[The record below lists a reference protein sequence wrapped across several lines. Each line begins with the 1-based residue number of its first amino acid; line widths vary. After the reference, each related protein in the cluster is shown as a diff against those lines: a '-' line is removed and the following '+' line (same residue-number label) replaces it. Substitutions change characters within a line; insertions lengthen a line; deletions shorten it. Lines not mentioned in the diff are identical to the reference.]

1 MEPHFQPKWLLYV
14 GLSCVWISQARS
26 AWSAGAQPAPS
37 GDPLL
42 PRNGSRAAPRK
53 GDPAAPARQEPGTSV
68 YIFSST
74 TTSSSWERSFRS
86 MKCEGSSAVM
96 CFNGGECVH
105 RELCD
110 CSRFNASGSR
120 CQTVHN
126 TGAERD
132 NICRTWGQYHFETFD
147 GLYYYFSGKS
157 TYVLVRQNEIDE
169 QSFSIQVNN
178 DPECKSSPYSCKRS
192 VSLFFSGD
200 EEIKLSSEVI
210 YKGFGVQL
218 PRAIGNVHIQK
229 LAGYILVRHRYA
241 FTLAWDGTSAVYIKL
256 TPDYLGKSHG
266 LCGNNNAILQD
277 ELETSY
283 GKLTEDIAEFV
294 ESWRENRPQG
304 SPDWDNSFNYEP
316 PCLTQSQDSLQKAYA
331 LCNTLLWPPFEQCH
345 DSVSPLPFMASCT
358 NDLCMSAAENATWCR
373 ALTEYARAC
382 AQAGKPLHGWRMH
395 FQQCVITCEEHLIYN
410 ECIDCC
416 PVSCQQKTQCI
427 DSELPCVDGCYCP
440 DGLIYEN
447 GLCVKPTECPC
458 DYHGN
463 SYRTGSVVHEECNNC
478 TCIGGKWT
486 CTNLTCPAECSVSG
500 DINFM
505 TFDGRKYTFQ
515 ATCQYILAKSHRSGK
530 FTVSLQNAPC
540 GPNQDGSCIQSVNL
554 ILNQDPKRQVTLTHS
569 GDVLIYDQYKISLP
583 YSDDS
588 FEIRKL
594 SSVFLQ
600 VKTNTGLQILY
611 DRQGLRLY
619 LQVDD
624 RWKDDTVGLC
634 GTFNGNMQDDFLS
647 PVGVPESTPQLF
659 GNSWKTSSAC
669 APGYDH
675 SPMDPCDIHLQAA
688 SYAAEACSIV
698 TKELFAPCHTYLSP
712 VSYFEQCRRDT
723 CKCGQ
728 ICLCSAL
735 ANYAHQC
742 RRHGVIIDFRSSIP
756 DCALSCEDTKKY
768 STCVSTCGQTCQ
780 TFSMPETCSGDCVEG
795 CACPLGMYLNSK
807 TERCVQRNECPCY
820 FQGIEYPPGENI
832 ITSLGKCHCQDGMM
846 SCENNIVHNCPAGQ
860 IYVNCSNP
868 QANMEFSRERT
879 CENQLLNL
887 TFSGHLPCLSG
898 CVCPQGLVKHGDA
911 CFEPDEC
918 PCSWKGKEYFP
929 GDRVVSSCHTCICQH
944 GSFQCIFHPCPSMC
958 TAYGDRHYR
967 TFDGLTF
974 DFIGACKVH
983 LVKSTSITSFSVITE
998 NVNCFNTGIICRKYI
1013 SINVGKSFITFDD
1026 DTGNPNPSSYI
1037 DKLQKIHL
1045 WKAGFFTL
1053 VHFPN
1058 EHITILWDQRT
1069 TIHIQTGPQWQ
1080 GELTGLCGNFDL
1092 KTINEMRTPENFEL
1106 TNSQEF
1112 GSSWSAVECVDSSDI
1127 RNPCSLNPLREPFAK
1142 KECGILLS
1150 EMFEACHPVVDVT
1163 WFYSNCLTD
1172 TCGCNQGGDCECFCT
1187 SVSAYA
1193 HQCCQH
1199 GVIVDWRSPR
1209 VCPYDCEYFNKVL
1222 GKGPYKLVS
1231 YLDGEVAM
1239 AAKLL
1244 GGYVFPVRAE
1254 DFVPGDA
1261 MSFMLTS
1268 GWYKPK
1274 AHDPNLVSFETADRP
1289 NYFLHL
1295 ASNDTLLLSKWEDSE
1310 EFRNRSTFAVH
1321 KNTWLP
1327 GYSSFESFAKP
1338 GFFIH
1343 LSASSVDLLKYKH
1356 SEKFRLST
1364 LFKLVDSKFKFPAH
1378 STCEWRYDACT
1389 SPCFKTC
1396 RNPLGQNCQDVPK
1409 VEGCVP
1415 MCPLHM
1421 VLDEV
1426 TQRCVYF
1433 EDCIEPSAD
1442 VRPSPSSMRTPAL
1455 SHVTSSAFNVSV
1467 AAVLSK
1473 VVTSSPIP
1481 ETKDTKTTRASK
1493 WQFSATIEQTKFSTV
1508 LIPNT
1513 TVLTTTVSPKVSA
1526 YSAGATSSG
1535 KSTIAMSVSPKSNIS
1550 FPSVLDVF
1558 PSTITATTEISTG
1571 IHATSSITAKVL
1583 GATEPQTVTTTHAV
1597 TKITDTESK
1606 PISTFILTGTSSIIR
1621 VTESP
1626 VAATAIS
1633 ETSEIDTTIR
1643 PTVETKQKPEK
1654 TTAPSFVSATEQT
1667 TTYFTKYTM
1676 SPSLET
1682 PSYAPTANQT
1692 RTSEGTKPSTKQ
1704 TSPTIANV
1712 TETSFSPLITTL
1724 FTLKPPMTS
1733 ETTKGTVGLTKEEIK
1748 TTFFPLSTHPV
1759 PLLHVTQSVTET
1771 PTYMVQNL
1779 TGTAGVFLSTTH
1791 GAKIATL
1798 QTKAMSSLSS
1808 SSSSGIT
1815 GFLFT
1820 TGKKEIIQATTSAEQ
1835 PSSSYFSPYSLYSS
1849 SATTAKPSTLPT
1861 KRPSLS
1867 NISAASPALAESKET
1882 LQTAST
1888 TEYPP
1893 FIVLNMTET
1902 LTTLYTKYPVSSQ
1915 TARAIP
1921 LTTKVTS
1928 KITGPYE
1935 LSAKPTTSSQR
1946 TSSEYKSPLFLN
1958 TTKMSIA
1965 PYTIRMTSATKTTAL
1980 AKEIMDLVPT
1990 IPWVTKQ
1997 LESMQTTLVT
2007 ESPYTLLNETETTR
2021 MIVHPD
2027 EAQTEKIASVHTR
2040 KPTTFASSPA
2050 SSLTPFTTL
2059 LPLSTFRK
2067 EISTTAT
2074 SSMSASSEATV
2085 TMTITLYPRTSVV
2098 KSTFSTEGKTPHLT
2112 ASTLSTIE
2120 EQPSSLIS
2128 LSPAELPAKVTLNIT
2143 DATLSPYSEFS
2154 SRLITSK
2161 KVTVVKERSTLPTS
2175 VTPPFTKSPDIFPT
2189 TQYLAETSVSP
2200 YILTQKIPK
2209 EPAATK
2215 HPVQTETVSTVS
2227 KPTVKTI
2234 RETVKQTAST
2244 TQISL
2249 IKDYS
2254 SSATTSVGTSSV
2266 QTSSAEMV
2274 SPQIREE
2281 SAIPRFTTKLT
2292 IEHVPSTSKPYLAS
2306 KKSTT
2311 IYQPPT
2317 EILTTTV
2324 HPKGLFST
2332 TESIGEFT
2340 TLYPFVTTS
2349 QPAVDL
2355 STLSPTSVVPAKVLL
2370 TTEKESSLTDA
2381 VLLTYVSGTTSA
2393 LQTKLPTSTRKKMDL
2408 TVSTRPLSF
2417 FTKVITTSSPVATMK
2432 KEFPSFPTQKSDSS
2446 FESTKQT
2453 AVTEPL
2459 VSSQTPTVSIAVFP
2473 LSKLTS
2479 PSLILS
2485 ETSETPITAE
2495 KESLAGALLTPVIS
2509 TASTSM
2515 GKSATEK
2522 TVVLSQQVPLSTT
2535 SYGSTFPAGTVLPA
2549 TTRSST
2555 TTTVL
2560 APSSVS
2566 SVTAQNITTASATS
2580 GKTAAIREALTTSLF
2595 SGEPIYFSV
2604 ASKTE
2609 KAITSETAEPAGPV
2623 LVTQPQSLHTPGITD
2638 LITLTLK
2645 TTQMFHS
2652 PYFTNITAVPPKLG
2666 VSVLSTIY
2674 SSSEQKTASSS
2685 VAASGTTIQTPK
2697 RVTLAITE
2705 VHTPSKSSSL
2715 MMPTHSNA
2723 TMAASV
2729 PPFAYLSTQPLY
2741 ESATEYS
2748 GGLTT
2753 AEAISGGTASV
2764 FMPARETA
2772 TLQTCVPITEN
2783 ECIKHIC
2790 LDGQLIQVNKSQTCP
2805 YNATQPSCG
2814 ILGLAVQINGDKC
2827 CPKWE
2832 CACRCTFFS
2841 DLSFVTFDGNHLAL
2855 FKEAAYIVSQTQDE
2869 TITIH
2874 ILDCRNTN
2882 MGHLNLT
2889 SLCLAMLNLTY
2900 LSNQIIVDRLNRKIT
2915 VNSRYA
2921 WPTVRKYGF
2930 KIEDTGFMYVIETPT
2945 NIRIQWF
2952 HSTGVVIIESNTTS
2966 EPKALGLCGFCD
2978 GSSANDLMLPN
2989 RTVLSKTDAPSNF
3002 IDSWQVPSTLKYV
3015 GEDRHQETNCSVM
3028 DCSKCFSLVM
3038 NQTFSSCHPYVP
3050 PELFC
3055 DLWVQDVEYIR
3066 NPCIA
3071 LAAYVA
3077 MCNKFNI
3084 CINWRSSDYCSFPCS
3099 EDTFYQACIAAC
3111 DIPRTCQNG
3120 EPTPQDSESCS
3131 VLTEGCVCSEGTTL
3145 HRVHAGLC
3153 IPEEKC
3159 ACTDSSGAP
3168 HAVGEIWKTSLSG
3181 CCMHK
3186 CVDNETIIPV
3196 EYNCSDVH
3204 DLDCQRFGE
3213 MALIVPDDQ
3222 TCCPQKICICNQSF
3236 CESFI
3241 PECKGL
3247 EKLVTY
3253 YREDSCCPNYTCECD
3268 PSKCEP
3274 VEQSQ
3279 TCREDQTLIAARVE
3293 GTCCISYICACG
3305 VCSDQIP
3312 KCQEGEVLTVDG
3324 NTTDRCCPAYQCV
3337 CETYRCH
3344 EFDCAV
3350 GMSLVEVW
3358 SPEKCCPYRTCECA
3372 CDTIAKPQCKLGE
3385 KLQIDDQFQN
3395 STENVC
3401 GCIKYKCVRDKV
3413 CLTNE
3418 RGVLRPGQTIVE
3430 HTPDGI
3436 CHTSYCTN
3444 MIDPS
3449 TKYYR
3454 INISWINCVIK
3465 CEANQVY
3472 EPPKDLTTCCG
3483 HCKNVSC
3490 LHTFS
3495 NGTVS
3500 NFKPGTTW
3508 ISNCVKY
3515 DCTTTTVGP
3524 VLITSSISCPPF
3536 NETEC
3541 VKIGGY
3547 IVPFLEGCCKTCEED
3562 GKFCKKVTVRMT
3574 IRKNDCRSNTPVNI
3588 VSCDGKCPSASIYN
3602 YNINTYARFCKCCRE
3617 LGLQRRTVQL
3627 YCSGNSTWVNYSIQ
3641 EPTDCS
3647 CQWS

>member
-1 MEPHFQPKWLLYV
+1 
-14 GLSCVWISQARS
+14 
-26 AWSAGAQPAPS
+26 
-37 GDPLL
+37 
-42 PRNGSRAAPRK
+42 
-53 GDPAAPARQEPGTSV
+53 
-68 YIFSST
+68 
-74 TTSSSWERSFRS
+74 
-86 MKCEGSSAVM
+86 M
-96 CFNGGECVH
+96 CFNGGECVQ
-105 RELCD
+105 RGLCD
-110 CSRFNASGSR
+110 CSRFNATGSR

-147 GLYYYFSGKS
+147 GLYYYFSGKA
-157 TYVLVRQNEIDE
+157 TYVLVRQNEMDE

-192 VSLFFSGD
+192 ISLFFSGD
-200 EEIKLSSEVI
+200 EEIKLSSEVT
-210 YKGFGVQL
+210 YKGLRVQL
-218 PRAIGNVHIQK
+218 PRITGNVHIQK

-241 FTLAWDGTSAVYIKL
+241 FTLAWDGISAVYIKL
-256 TPDYLGKSHG
+256 TPDYLGKTHG

-294 ESWRENRPQG
+294 ESWRENRPRG
-304 SPDWDNSFNYEP
+304 STAWDNSLNYEP
-316 PCLTQSQDSLQKAYA
+316 PCLTQRQDFLQQAYA

-345 DSVSPLPFMASCT
+345 DYVSPFPFMASCT
-358 NDLCMSAAENATWCR
+358 NDLCMSATDNATWCR

-382 AQAGKPLHGWRMH
+382 AHAGQPLHAWRTR

-447 GLCVKPTECPC
+447 ELCVKPTECPC
-458 DYHGN
+458 DYHGI
-463 SYRTGSVVHEECNNC
+463 SYKTGSVIHEECNNC
-478 TCIGGKWT
+478 TCTGGKWT

-515 ATCQYILAKSHRSGK
+515 ATCQYILAKSHRSGQ

-588 FEIRKL
+588 FEIRKI

-600 VKTNTGLQILY
+600 IKSHIGLQILY

-634 GTFNGNMQDDFLS
+634 GTFNGNIQDDFLS
-647 PVGVPESTPQLF
+647 PAGVPESTPQLF
-659 GNSWKTSSAC
+659 GNAWKTSSAC

-675 SPMDPCDIHLQAA
+675 SPVDPCDIHLQAA
-688 SYAAEACSIV
+688 SYAAEACSVV
-698 TKELFAPCHTYLSP
+698 TKELFAACHVYLSP

-742 RRHGVIIDFRSSIP
+742 RRHGVIIDFRSSVQ
-756 DCALSCEDTKKY
+756 DCALVCEDTKEY
-768 STCVSTCGQTCQ
+768 STCISTCGQTCQ
-780 TFSMPETCSGDCVEG
+780 TISMPETCSGDCVEG
-795 CACPLGMYLNSK
+795 CACPPGMYLNSK

-832 ITSLGKCHCQDGMM
+832 ITSLGKCQCKDGMM
-846 SCENNIVHNCPAGQ
+846 SCESNIVHSCPEGQ

-887 TFSGHLPCLSG
+887 TFSAHLPCLSG
-898 CVCPQGLVKHGDA
+898 CVCPQGLVKHGDV

-929 GDRVVSSCHTCICQH
+929 GDKVISSCHACVCQH
-944 GSFQCIFHPCPSMC
+944 GSFQCTFHPCPSMC
-958 TAYGDRHYR
+958 TVYGDRHYR

-983 LVKSTSITSFSVITE
+983 LVKSTSITSFSVVAE
-998 NVNCFNTGIICRKYI
+998 NINCFNTGIICRKYI

-1026 DTGNPNPSSYI
+1026 DTGNPSPSSYV

-1080 GELTGLCGNFDL
+1080 GKLTGLCGNFDL
-1092 KTINEMRTPENFEL
+1092 KTINEMRTPENFEI

-1112 GSSWSAVECVDSSDI
+1112 GSSWSAAECVDSSDI

-1150 EMFEACHPVVDVT
+1150 EMFEVCHPVVDVT

-1187 SVSAYA
+1187 CVSAYA

-1231 YLDGEVAM
+1231 YLDGEVVL
-1239 AAKLL
+1239 AARLL
-1244 GGYVFPVRAE
+1244 GGYVFPARAE

-1261 MSFMLTS
+1261 TSFMLTS

-1274 AHDPNLVSFETADRP
+1274 AHDSNLVSFEAADRP
-1289 NYFLHL
+1289 NYFLNL

-1310 EFRNRSTFAVH
+1310 EFQNRSTFAIH

-1343 LSASSVDLLKYKH
+1343 ISAFSVGLLKYQH
-1356 SEKFRLST
+1356 AETFRLST
-1364 LFKLVDSKFKFPAH
+1364 LFKLVDVKFKFPAH

-1396 RNPLGQNCQDVPK
+1396 RDPLGQNCQDAPK

-1415 MCPLHM
+1415 MCPVHM

-1433 EDCIEPSAD
+1433 EDCIEPAVD
-1442 VRPSPSSMRTPAL
+1442 VQPSTPTVRTPTS
-1455 SHVTSSAFNVSV
+1455 SHVTSSAFNVSD
-1467 AAVLSK
+1467 ATVLSK
-1473 VVTSSPIP
+1473 VVTLSHTP
-1481 ETKDTKTTRASK
+1481 ETKDTKTT
-1493 WQFSATIEQTKFSTV
+1493 
-1508 LIPNT
+1508 PN
-1513 TVLTTTVSPKVSA
+1513 VSA
-1526 YSAGATSSG
+1526 SSTGTTSSG
-1535 KSTIAMSVSPKSNIS
+1535 RSMVVMSVSPKFNITL
-1550 FPSVLDVF
+1550 PSALDVL
-1558 PSTITATTEISTG
+1558 PSTFTATTEISTG
-1571 IHATSSITAKVL
+1571 TQPISTTTTKVL
-1583 GATEPQTVTTTHAV
+1583 HSTEPQTLTTTHAV
-1597 TKITDTESK
+1597 TAVTKTEVK
-1606 PISTFILTGTSSIIR
+1606 PISTFIFTGTSP
-1621 VTESP
+1621 VTT
-1626 VAATAIS
+1626 TAIK
-1633 ETSEIDTTIR
+1633 ETSEIGTRIY
-1643 PTVETKQKPEK
+1643 PTVETKLKPEE
-1654 TTAPSFVSATEQT
+1654 TAASSFVSSTEQT
-1667 TTYFTKYTM
+1667 TTYFTKYTAL
-1676 SPSLET
+1676 PILET
-1682 PSYAPTANQT
+1682 SSYVPTANQT
-1692 RTSEGTKPSTKQ
+1692 RMSERTKLSTEQ
-1704 TSPTIANV
+1704 TSPTLLNV
-1712 TETSFSPLITTL
+1712 TETSFSPPITML
-1724 FTLKPPMTS
+1724 FTMKPPMAS
-1733 ETTKGTVGLTKEEIK
+1733 KTTKGTVVLTKEGIK
-1748 TTFFPLSTHPV
+1748 TTFSPPSTHPI
-1759 PLLHVTQSVTET
+1759 PLLPVTLSVTEML
-1771 PTYMVQNL
+1771 TYMAQKL
-1779 TGTAGVFLSTTH
+1779 TSSAGVFVATTH
-1791 GAKIATL
+1791 SAKATTV
-1798 QTKAMSSLSS
+1798 QTKEIPS

-1820 TGKKEIIQATTSAEQ
+1820 TGKKDIMQTTSSVEHS
-1835 PSSSYFSPYSLYSS
+1835 PSSYFSPYSS
-1849 SATTAKPSTLPT
+1849 SATTAKPSTLLS
-1861 KRPSLS
+1861 KRPSIPD
-1867 NISAASPALAESKET
+1867 ISAASPTLAEIKEMLPT
-1882 LQTAST
+1882 GST
-1888 TEYPP
+1888 TAYPP
-1893 FIVLNMTET
+1893 FRARNMTET
-1902 LTTLYTKYPVSSQ
+1902 LTTSYTEYTVSSQ
-1915 TARAIP
+1915 SARATP
-1921 LTTKVTS
+1921 FSTKP
-1928 KITGPYE
+1928 ITF
-1935 LSAKPTTSSQR
+1935 SQR
-1946 TSSEYKSPLFLN
+1946 TSTEYKSPIFLT

-1965 PYTIRMTSATKTTAL
+1965 PHVTRMTSGTKPSPL
-1980 AKEIMDLVPT
+1980 AEEIMDSVPT
-1990 IPWVTKQ
+1990 VPLVTKK
-1997 LESMQTTLVT
+1997 LESIQTTFIT
-2007 ESPYTLLNETETTR
+2007 ESPYGLLNETETTR

-2027 EAQTEKIASVHTR
+2027 ESQTEKITSVHTR
-2040 KPTTFASSPA
+2040 KTSTFASSP
-2050 SSLTPFTTL
+2050 SSFRTPLTTL
-2059 LPLSTFRK
+2059 LPLPTLK
-2067 EISTTAT
+2067 MEISTTAT
-2074 SSMSASSEATV
+2074 TSMSTSSEEIV
-2085 TMTITLYPRTSVV
+2085 TMTITLYPKISRV
-2098 KSTFSTEGKTPHLT
+2098 KSTFSTDTKTPHLT
-2112 ASTLSTIE
+2112 ASILSTLAD
-2120 EQPSSLIS
+2120 QRSSVTP
-2128 LSPAELPAKVTLNIT
+2128 SPAEVPAKVTLNIT
-2143 DATLSPYSEFS
+2143 NATSSPHSEFS

-2161 KVTVVKERSTLPTS
+2161 KVTAAKERSTFPTS
-2175 VTPPFTKSPDIFPT
+2175 VTLPLTKSLFTFPA

-2200 YILTQKIPK
+2200 YTVTQKILR
-2209 EPAATK
+2209 ETATAK
-2215 HPVQTETVSTVS
+2215 PPLQTKIISTISKPIAKNITETV
-2227 KPTVKTI
+2227 
-2234 RETVKQTAST
+2234 EQTSST
-2244 TQISL
+2244 TQMSPV
-2249 IKDYS
+2249 KDYS
-2254 SSATTSVGTSSV
+2254 FATTYGGISST
-2266 QTSSAEMV
+2266 QTSPSEIV
-2274 SPQIREE
+2274 STQT
-2281 SAIPRFTTKLT
+2281 IPHFITKLA
-2292 IEHVPSTSKPYLAS
+2292 IERVPSTSKLYLAS
-2306 KKSTT
+2306 KETTT
-2311 IYQPPT
+2311 ISQTPT
-2317 EILTTTV
+2317 EILTPTS
-2324 HPKGLFST
+2324 HPKVRVST
-2332 TESIGEFT
+2332 TKSTGELT
-2340 TLYPFVTTS
+2340 TLYPFLTTS
-2349 QPAVDL
+2349 VPAVAR
-2355 STLSPTSVVPAKVLL
+2355 STFSSISVVPAKDVL
-2370 TTEKESSLTDA
+2370 TTEKVSSLTDTVSLA
-2381 VLLTYVSGTTSA
+2381 YVPGTEST
-2393 LQTKLPTSTRKKMDL
+2393 LQTEFLTSTRKKMDL
-2408 TVSTRPLSF
+2408 SVSTRPTSSSS
-2417 FTKVITTSSPVATMK
+2417 KVIATSSPLATMQ
-2432 KEFPSFPTQKSDSS
+2432 KEEFLSFPTQRLD
-2446 FESTKQT
+2446 FRSTKQ
-2453 AVTEPL
+2453 ASITEPL
-2459 VSSQTPTVSIAVFP
+2459 VHSQTPTASIPIF
-2473 LSKLTS
+2473 S
-2479 PSLILS
+2479 
-2485 ETSETPITAE
+2485 TSESLSPALFLPEASDIPVTRE
-2495 KESLAGALLTPVIS
+2495 KESLAGVLLTPMIS

-2522 TVVLSQQVPLSTT
+2522 TVVLSKHVPLSTT
-2535 SYGSTFPAGTVLPA
+2535 SYSSTFQEGTVLPA
-2549 TTRSST
+2549 TSHSLS

-2560 APSSVS
+2560 ASSSVS
-2566 SVTAQNITTASATS
+2566 GLTVQNITMASSTS
-2580 GKTAAIREALTTSLF
+2580 GKTAAIREVLTTSVV
-2595 SGEPIYFSV
+2595 SGKPMYFSV
-2604 ASKTE
+2604 ASEME
-2609 KAITSETAEPAGPV
+2609 KAITSEMVEPTGPV
-2623 LVTQPQSLHTPGITD
+2623 PVTKLAHTPSITD
-2638 LITLTLK
+2638 FITPTLK

-2652 PYFTNITAVPPKLG
+2652 PYFINITTVPPKLA

-2674 SSSEQKTASSS
+2674 SSSEHTTAFSSGAS
-2685 VAASGTTIQTPK
+2685 SGTTILTPK
-2697 RVTLAITE
+2697 LGKPSVTEA
-2705 VHTPSKSSSL
+2705 HTSPTSSSL
-2715 MMPTHSNA
+2715 TMRTHPNA
-2723 TMAASV
+2723 TVAASI
-2729 PPFAYLSTQPLY
+2729 PALAYLSTKPLY

-2748 GGLTT
+2748 GELT
-2753 AEAISGGTASV
+2753 AEATSGVTASV
-2764 FMPARETA
+2764 FLPARETA
-2772 TLQTCVPITEN
+2772 TLQTCVPITES

-2790 LDGQLIQVNKSQTCP
+2790 LDGQLIQVNKSQNCP

-2814 ILGLAVQINGDKC
+2814 VLGLAVQINGDKC

-2841 DLSFVTFDGNHLAL
+2841 DLSFVTFDGNHMAL
-2855 FKEAAYIVSQTQDE
+2855 FKEASYIVSQTQEE
-2869 TITIH
+2869 TISIH
-2874 ILDCRNTN
+2874 IFDCRSTN
-2882 MGHLNLT
+2882 MGHLNVT
-2889 SLCLAMLNLTY
+2889 SLCPAMLNLTY
-2900 LSNQIIVDRLNRKIT
+2900 LSNQITVDRLNRKIT
-2915 VNSRYA
+2915 INSRYA

-2930 KIEDTGFMYVIETPT
+2930 KIEDTGFMYLIETPT
-2945 NIRIQWF
+2945 NMKIQWF
-2952 HSTGVVIIESNTTS
+2952 HSTGVLIIELNTTS
-2966 EPKALGLCGFCD
+2966 EPKPLGLCGFCD
-2978 GSSANDLMLPN
+2978 GGSANDLMLPN
-2989 RTVLSKTDAPSNF
+2989 RTVLRKTDAPSNF
-3002 IDSWQVPSTLKYV
+3002 IDSWQVPDTLKYV
-3015 GEDRHQETNCSVM
+3015 GEDRHQETNCSVV
-3028 DCSKCFSLVM
+3028 DCSKCFSLVL

-3055 DLWVQDVEYIR
+3055 DLWVHDVEYIQ
-3066 NPCIA
+3066 NPCVA

-3084 CINWRSSDYCSFPCS
+3084 CIEWRSSEYCSFPCS
-3099 EDTFYQACIAAC
+3099 EDTSYQACIAAC
-3111 DIPRTCQNG
+3111 DVPSTCQNG
-3120 EPTPQDSESCS
+3120 EPTPLGSEHCS
-3131 VLTEGCVCSEGTTL
+3131 VLTEGCVCSEGTLL
-3145 HRVHAGLC
+3145 HRAHSALC
-3153 IPEEKC
+3153 VPEEKC

-3181 CCMHK
+3181 CCLHK
-3186 CVDNETIIPV
+3186 CIDHETIIPV

-3213 MALIVPDDQ
+3213 VALIVPDDH

-3236 CESFI
+3236 CDSFI
-3241 PECKGL
+3241 PECKSL

-3279 TCREDQTLIAARVE
+3279 NCREDQTLIAARVE

-3344 EFDCAV
+3344 EFQCAV

-3372 CDTIAKPQCKLGE
+3372 CDTITKPQCKLGE
-3385 KLQIDDQFQN
+3385 KLQIDEQFQN

-3401 GCIKYKCVRDKV
+3401 GCTTYKCVRDKV
-3413 CLTNE
+3413 CLSNE
-3418 RGVLRPGQTIVE
+3418 RGLLRPGQTIVE
-3430 HTPDGI
+3430 HTPDGL

-3444 MIDPS
+3444 MIDPA

-3454 INISWINCVIK
+3454 INTSWINCVIK

-3472 EPPKDLTTCCG
+3472 EPPRDLTTCCG

-3490 LHTFS
+3490 RHTFS

-3515 DCTTTTVGP
+3515 ECTTTALGP

-3541 VKIGGY
+3541 VKVGGY
-3547 IVPFLEGCCKTCEED
+3547 IVPFLDGCCKTCKED

-3574 IRKNDCRSNTPVNI
+3574 IRKNDCRSNIPVNI

-3627 YCSGNSTWVNYSIQ
+3627 YCSSNSTWVNYSIQ

>member
-1 MEPHFQPKWLLYV
+1 
-14 GLSCVWISQARS
+14 
-26 AWSAGAQPAPS
+26 
-37 GDPLL
+37 
-42 PRNGSRAAPRK
+42 
-53 GDPAAPARQEPGTSV
+53 
-68 YIFSST
+68 
-74 TTSSSWERSFRS
+74 
-86 MKCEGSSAVM
+86 M

-110 CSRFNASGSR
+110 CSRFKASGSR

-218 PRAIGNVHIQK
+218 PRAIGNVYIQK

-283 GKLTEDIAEFV
+283 
-294 ESWRENRPQG
+294 
-304 SPDWDNSFNYEP
+304 
-316 PCLTQSQDSLQKAYA
+316 
-331 LCNTLLWPPFEQCH
+331 
-345 DSVSPLPFMASCT
+345 
-358 NDLCMSAAENATWCR
+358 
-373 ALTEYARAC
+373 
-382 AQAGKPLHGWRMH
+382 
-395 FQQCVITCEEHLIYN
+395 VITCEEHLIYN

-447 GLCVKPTECPC
+447 ELCVKPTECPC

-478 TCIGGKWT
+478 PQATLTWT
-486 CTNLTCPAECSVSG
+486 WSHNCFWFSVFHPLPSQGCVGEGNHSLLNILLGSGRAKSASVSSSSGSHNLGAECSVSG

-756 DCALSCEDTKKY
+756 DC
-768 STCVSTCGQTCQ
+768 
-780 TFSMPETCSGDCVEG
+780 
-795 CACPLGMYLNSK
+795 
-807 TERCVQRNECPCY
+807 
-820 FQGIEYPPGENI
+820 
-832 ITSLGKCHCQDGMM
+832 
-846 SCENNIVHNCPAGQ
+846 VHNCPAGQ

-929 GDRVVSSCHTCICQH
+929 GDKVISSCHTCICQH

-1026 DTGNPNPSSYI
+1026 DTGNPSPSSYI

-1080 GELTGLCGNFDL
+1080 
-1092 KTINEMRTPENFEL
+1092 
-1106 TNSQEF
+1106 
-1112 GSSWSAVECVDSSDI
+1112 CVDSSDI

-1199 GVIVDWRSPR
+1199 GVVVDWRSPR
-1209 VCPYDCEYFNKVL
+1209 VCLL

-1261 MSFMLTS
+1261 VSFMLTS

-1274 AHDPNLVSFETADRP
+1274 AHDPTLVSFETADRP

-1364 LFKLVDSKFKFPAH
+1364 LFKLV
-1378 STCEWRYDACT
+1378 
-1389 SPCFKTC
+1389 
-1396 RNPLGQNCQDVPK
+1396 
-1409 VEGCVP
+1409 
-1415 MCPLHM
+1415 
-1421 VLDEV
+1421 
-1426 TQRCVYF
+1426 
-1433 EDCIEPSAD
+1433 
-1442 VRPSPSSMRTPAL
+1442 
-1455 SHVTSSAFNVSV
+1455 
-1467 AAVLSK
+1467 
-1473 VVTSSPIP
+1473 
-1481 ETKDTKTTRASK
+1481 
-1493 WQFSATIEQTKFSTV
+1493 
-1508 LIPNT
+1508 
-1513 TVLTTTVSPKVSA
+1513 VLTTTISPNVSA

-1558 PSTITATTEISTG
+1558 PSTTTATTEISTG
-1571 IHATSSITAKVL
+1571 IQVMSSITAKVL
-1583 GATEPQTVTTTHAV
+1583 SATEPQTVTTTHAV
-1597 TKITDTESK
+1597 TKITDTEGK

-1626 VAATAIS
+1626 VATTAIS

-1643 PTVETKQKPEK
+1643 PTVETKRKPEK

-1682 PSYAPTANQT
+1682 PSYAPTANET

-1733 ETTKGTVGLTKEEIK
+1733 ETTKGKVGLTKEEIK

-1779 TGTAGVFLSTTH
+1779 TGTVGVFLATTH

-1798 QTKAMSSLSS
+1798 QTKEMSSLSS

-1820 TGKKEIIQATTSAEQ
+1820 TGKKEIIQATTSVEQ

-1867 NISAASPALAESKET
+1867 DISAASPALAESKET

-1902 LTTLYTKYPVSSQ
+1902 LTTVYTKYPVSSQ

-1935 LSAKPTTSSQR
+1935 LSAEPTTFSQR

-1997 LESMQTTLVT
+1997 LESMRTTLVT

-2128 LSPAELPAKVTLNIT
+2128 PSPVELPAKVTLNIT

-2161 KVTVVKERSTLPTS
+2161 KVTAVKERSTLPTS
-2175 VTPPFTKSPDIFPT
+2175 VTPPFTKSPDIFPA
-2189 TQYLAETSVSP
+2189 TQYVAETSVSP

-2209 EPAATK
+2209 EPATTK

-2227 KPTVKTI
+2227 KPTVKTV

-2292 IEHVPSTSKPYLAS
+2292 TEHVPSTSKPYLAS

-2349 QPAVDL
+2349 RPAVDL

-2381 VLLTYVSGTTSA
+2381 VLLTYVSGTASA

-2417 FTKVITTSSPVATMK
+2417 LTKVITTSSPVATMK

-2446 FESTKQT
+2446 FKSTKQT

-2485 ETSETPITAE
+2485 ETSETPITTE
-2495 KESLAGALLTPVIS
+2495 KESLAGALLTPVVS

-2522 TVVLSQQVPLSTT
+2522 TVVLSKQVPLSTT

-2566 SVTAQNITTASATS
+2566 SVTAQNTTIASATS

-2595 SGEPIYFSV
+2595 SGKPIYFSV

-2638 LITLTLK
+2638 LITPTLK

-2697 RVTLAITE
+2697 RATLAITE

-2729 PPFAYLSTQPLY
+2729 PPFAYLSTQSLY

-2753 AEAISGGTASV
+2753 AEAISGVTASV

-2790 LDGQLIQVNKSQTCP
+2790 LDGQLIQVNKSQNCP

-2814 ILGLAVQINGDKC
+2814 VLGLAVQINGDKC

-2952 HSTGVVIIESNTTS
+2952 HSTGVMIIESNTTS

-3028 DCSKCFSLVM
+3028 DCSNCFSLVM
-3038 NQTFSSCHPYVP
+3038 NQTFSSCHPYTIP
-3050 PELFC
+3050 LC
-3055 DLWVQDVEYIR
+3055 AIDLQTVVYFKCFISL
-3066 NPCIA
+3066 
-3071 LAAYVA
+3071 LA
-3077 MCNKFNI
+3077 
-3084 CINWRSSDYCSFPCS
+3084 FPCS
-3099 EDTFYQACIAAC
+3099 EDTSYQACIAAC

-3196 EYNCSDVH
+3196 EYNCSDAH

-3213 MALIVPDDQ
+3213 VALIVPDDQ
-3222 TCCPQKICICNQSF
+3222 TCCPQKIC
-3236 CESFI
+3236 
-3241 PECKGL
+3241 K
-3247 EKLVTY
+3247 
-3253 YREDSCCPNYTCECD
+3253 CD

-3293 GTCCISYICACG
+3293 GTCCISYI
-3305 VCSDQIP
+3305 
-3312 KCQEGEVLTVDG
+3312 
-3324 NTTDRCCPAYQCV
+3324 
-3337 CETYRCH
+3337 
-3344 EFDCAV
+3344 
-3350 GMSLVEVW
+3350 
-3358 SPEKCCPYRTCECA
+3358 CECA

-3418 RGVLRPGQTIVE
+3418 RGVLRPGQTVVE

-3465 CEANQVY
+3465 CEAGFNVWEQGSGGGNEDATHLLYGREAQRSLIVMGGDFITSLGC
-3472 EPPKDLTTCCG
+3472 PP
-3483 HCKNVSC
+3483 
-3490 LHTFS
+3490 
-3495 NGTVS
+3495 
-3500 NFKPGTTW
+3500 W
-3508 ISNCVKY
+3508 I
-3515 DCTTTTVGP
+3515 P
-3524 VLITSSISCPPF
+3524 VLLSACTGVTSRRAA
-3536 NETEC
+3536 T
-3541 VKIGGY
+3541 
-3547 IVPFLEGCCKTCEED
+3547 TED
-3562 GKFCKKVTVRMT
+3562 G
-3574 IRKNDCRSNTPVNI
+3574 
-3588 VSCDGKCPSASIYN
+3588 
-3602 YNINTYARFCKCCRE
+3602 
-3617 LGLQRRTVQL
+3617 
-3627 YCSGNSTWVNYSIQ
+3627 
-3641 EPTDCS
+3641 
-3647 CQWS
+3647 